1 MIERQKKFNIGER
14 QFVANFPNVGQ
25 LIDMESLKQA
35 LTNNRYGVMAQSGVA
50 SMYDALDMV
59 DAIAFLQVVVPD
71 VARYLNIKS
80 YAALP
85 PERMRQFVEAYTKE
99 IRPWYD
105 SVMKELKNFNA
116 SDNGD
121 AEKTE

>member
-1 MIERQKKFNIGER
+1 MIERQKKFKIGEH
-14 QFVANFPNVGQ
+14 QFIANFPNVGQ

-71 VARYLNIKS
+71 VARYLNIKN
-80 YAALP
+80 YA
-85 PERMRQFVEAYTKE
+85 
-99 IRPWYD
+99 
-105 SVMKELKNFNA
+105 
-116 SDNGD
+116 
-121 AEKTE
+121 

>member
-1 MIERQKKFNIGER
+1 MIERQKRFKIGEH
-14 QFVANFPNVGQ
+14 QFIANFPNVGQ

-85 PERMRQFVEAYTKE
+85 PERMRQFVDAFSVSFAKCQY
-99 IRPWYD
+99 PHDNHYD
-105 SVMKELKNFNA
+105 SH
-116 SDNGD
+116 
-121 AEKTE
+121 EKQNNRKKKTK

>member
-1 MIERQKKFNIGER
+1 MIERQKKFKIGEH
-14 QFVANFPNVGQ
+14 QFIANFPNVGQ

-71 VARYLNIKS
+71 VARYLNIKN
-80 YAALP
+80 YAELS
-85 PERMRQFVEAYTKE
+85 PERMRQFVDVYTKE

-116 SDNGD
+116 SDNGN